1 MNHIYCGHTLA
12 WRRRPSRPGPGAAE
26 QRGRVPPPP
35 PGGHG
40 DAGGCAGNRDSNA
53 TLLPAVREQGGPCL
67 FPAGPEGGP
76 HLVEGEGEGAEGVPA
91 EKPGVRD
98 ERPFSSLFAAR
109 QLPSSASLLKGRSSA
124 RSSGPEQGAWGAQP
138 GSVQR
143 GPSAR
148 AKKLRTHGA
157 LRKRA
162 SPHVRACAST
172 CEHTQAHAHTRHARP
187 TLHPV
192 RLGGEA
198 MPEAGGPAGPS
209 DTVLGRWEGR
219 HPTTSEF
226 SIREGCS
233 GGNAPA
239 PPASEPSAPRASG
252 ARLRRPVP
260 RREEG
265 TGPQHP
271 SAGPERA
278 CPAVMDFLIGL

>member
-67 FPAGPEGGP
+67 RFQPGRREGHTWWRGKGKGPRGCRRKSRGCRTNAP
-76 HLVEGEGEGAEGVPA
+76 FLLSSP
-91 EKPGVRD
+91 RD
-98 ERPFSSLFAAR
+98 SSPPR
-109 QLPSSASLLKGRSSA
+109 QASLKDAALHAALAQSWAPG
-124 RSSGPEQGAWGAQP
+124 GAQP

-172 CEHTQAHAHTRHARP
+172 REHMRTHG
-187 TLHPV
+187 TL
-192 RLGGEA
+192 
-198 MPEAGGPAGPS
+198 
-209 DTVLGRWEGR
+209 VL
-219 HPTTSEF
+219 PFT
-226 SIREGCS
+226 
-233 GGNAPA
+233 
-239 PPASEPSAPRASG
+239 
-252 ARLRRPVP
+252 L
-260 RREEG
+260 
-265 TGPQHP
+265 
-271 SAGPERA
+271 
-278 CPAVMDFLIGL
+278 